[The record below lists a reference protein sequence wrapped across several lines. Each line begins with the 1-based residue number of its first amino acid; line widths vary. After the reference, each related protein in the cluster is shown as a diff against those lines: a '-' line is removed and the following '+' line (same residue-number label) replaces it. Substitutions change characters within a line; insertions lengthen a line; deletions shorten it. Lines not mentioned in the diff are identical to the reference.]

1 MQGRTPSRRS
11 PALLGETTR
20 DVKTEVPI
28 VVLSRLPR
36 ALVLLLG
43 AMALPFVARAA
54 TSEGLP
60 TMGPIAA
67 YLMPDR
73 QAEIALARTAAAPST
88 AANAEVLVLT
98 SHGFETAVKGTNGF
112 VCVVERSWA
121 APFNDT
127 EFWNPKERGPDCYN
141 PPAARTEIP
150 QLLQEAQ
157 WATAGLTRQQ
167 MEERTNAAFADH
179 TFKPPEPGAF
189 GFMLSKQGHL
199 NHAHGPW
206 YPHMMFFIPRDQ
218 VASWGPNVDN
228 SPTQSV
234 DRGPYLSTLIMVPVR
249 TWSDGSPAP

>member
-1 MQGRTPSRRS
+1 M
-11 PALLGETTR
+11 LL
-20 DVKTEVPI
+20 VAASAV
-28 VVLSRLPR
+28 
-36 ALVLLLG
+36 
-43 AMALPFVARAA
+43 PFVARPA

-60 TMGPIAA
+60 ARGPIAA

-73 QAEIALARTAAAPST
+73 QDEIALARSAAPPAI
-88 AANAEVLVLT
+88 AANAGVLVLT

-112 VCVVERSWA
+112 VCLVERSWS

-141 PPAARTEIP
+141 PPAVRTEIP
-150 QLLQEAQ
+150 QIFREAQ
-157 WATAGLTRQQ
+157 WAVAGLSKQQ

-179 TFKPPEPGAF
+179 TFKPPEPSAF

-218 VASWGPNVDN
+218 VASWGANVAN
-228 SPTQSV
+228 SPAQSV
-234 DRGPYLSTLIMVPVR
+234 DRGPYLATLVMVPVPM
-249 TWSDGSPAP
+249 WSDGSPAPH